1 MNKQLADLDP
11 ALQGLAGTQDALDG
25 LAYFV
30 GHRLATMG
38 ARIVT
43 AESCTGGVIARALT
57 ERGGASA
64 WFDRGF
70 VTYSNEAKQDMLGVS
85 GELLEAHGAVSEL
98 VARAMALGALKSLG
112 PTQITFA
119 LSVTGIAGPGGA
131 VSGKPVGTV
140 CFGWAGRPIESGA
153 VWAAT
158 ATAHWDGDRAAVR
171 LAAAHYALR
180 TGLEHW
186 LRNQTS

>member
-1 MNKQLADLDP
+1 VNKQLADLDP
-11 ALQGLAGTQDALDG
+11 ALHRLPGRESALDD
-25 LAYFV
+25 LAFFV
-30 GHRLATMG
+30 GQRLASMG

-43 AESCTGGVIARALT
+43 AESCTGGEIARALT
-57 ERGGASA
+57 ERGGASV

-70 VTYSNEAKQDMLGVS
+70 VTYSNQAKQDQLGVLD
-85 GELLEAHGAVSEL
+85 ELLNAHGAVSES
-98 VARAMALGALKSLG
+98 VAHAMAVGALRSLG
-112 PTQITFA
+112 PSQAALA

-131 VSGKPVGTV
+131 VAGKPVGTV
-140 CFGWAGRPIESGA
+140 CFGWAGRPIESGP

-158 ATAHWDGDRAAVR
+158 ATAHWEGDRAAVR
-171 LAAAHYALR
+171 RAAAHYALS

>member
-11 ALQGLAGTQDALDG
+11 ALHRLPARESALDD
-25 LAYFV
+25 LAFFV
-30 GHRLATMG
+30 GQRLASMG

-43 AESCTGGVIARALT
+43 AESCTGGEIARALT
-57 ERGGASA
+57 ERGGASV

-70 VTYSNEAKQDMLGVS
+70 VTYSNQAKQDQLGVS
-85 GELLEAHGAVSEL
+85 DELLNAHGAVSES
-98 VARAMALGALKSLG
+98 VAHAMAVGALRSLG
-112 PTQITFA
+112 PSQAALA

-131 VSGKPVGTV
+131 VAGKPVGTV
-140 CFGWAGRPIESGA
+140 CFGWAGRPIESGP

-158 ATAHWDGDRAAVR
+158 ATAHWEGDRAAVR
-171 LAAAHYALR
+171 RAAAHYALS

>member
-1 MNKQLADLDP
+1 VNKQLADLDP
-11 ALQGLAGTQDALDG
+11 ALHRLPGRESALDD
-25 LAYFV
+25 LAFFV
-30 GHRLATMG
+30 GQRLASMG

-43 AESCTGGVIARALT
+43 AESCTGGEIARALT
-57 ERGGASA
+57 ERGGASV

-70 VTYSNEAKQDMLGVS
+70 VTYSNQAKQDQLGVS
-85 GELLEAHGAVSEL
+85 DELLNAHGAVSES
-98 VARAMALGALKSLG
+98 VAHAMAVGALRSLG
-112 PTQITFA
+112 PSQAALA

-131 VSGKPVGTV
+131 VAGKPVGTV
-140 CFGWAGRPIESGA
+140 CFGWAGRPIESGP

-158 ATAHWDGDRAAVR
+158 ATAHWEGDRAAVR
-171 LAAAHYALR
+171 RAAAHYALS

>member
-1 MNKQLADLDP
+1 MNKRLADLDP
-11 ALQGLAGTQDALDG
+11 ALHRLPGRESALDD
-25 LAYFV
+25 LAFFV
-30 GHRLATMG
+30 GQRLASMG

-43 AESCTGGVIARALT
+43 AESCTGGEIARALT
-57 ERGGASA
+57 ERGGASV

-70 VTYSNEAKQDMLGVS
+70 VTYSNQAKQDQLGVS
-85 GELLEAHGAVSEL
+85 DELLNAHGAVSES
-98 VARAMALGALKSLG
+98 VAHAMAVGALRSLG
-112 PTQITFA
+112 SSQAALA

-131 VSGKPVGTV
+131 VVGKPVGTV
-140 CFGWAGRPIESGA
+140 CFGWAGRPMESGP

-158 ATAHWDGDRAAVR
+158 ATAHWEGDRAAVR
-171 LAAAHYALR
+171 RAAAHYALS

>member
-1 MNKQLADLDP
+1 VNKQLADLDP
-11 ALQGLAGTQDALDG
+11 ALHRLPGRESALDD
-25 LAYFV
+25 LAFFV
-30 GHRLATMG
+30 GQRLASMG

-43 AESCTGGVIARALT
+43 AESCTGGEIARALT
-57 ERGGASA
+57 ERGGASV

-70 VTYSNEAKQDMLGVS
+70 VTYSNQAKQDQLGVS
-85 GELLEAHGAVSEL
+85 DELLNAHGAVSES
-98 VARAMALGALKSLG
+98 VAHAMAVGALRSLG
-112 PTQITFA
+112 PSQAALA

-131 VSGKPVGTV
+131 VAGKPVGTV
-140 CFGWAGRPIESGA
+140 CFGWAGRPIESGP

-158 ATAHWDGDRAAVR
+158 ATAHWEGDRAVVR
-171 LAAAHYALR
+171 RAAAHYALS

>member
-11 ALQGLAGTQDALDG
+11 ALHRLPGRESALDD
-25 LAYFV
+25 LAFFV
-30 GHRLATMG
+30 GQRLASMG

-43 AESCTGGVIARALT
+43 AESCTGGEIARALT
-57 ERGGASA
+57 ERGGASV

-70 VTYSNEAKQDMLGVS
+70 VTYSNQAKQDQLGVLD
-85 GELLEAHGAVSEL
+85 ELLNAHGAVSES
-98 VARAMALGALKSLG
+98 VAHAMAVGALRSLG
-112 PTQITFA
+112 PSQAALA

-131 VSGKPVGTV
+131 VAGKPVGTV
-140 CFGWAGRPIESGA
+140 CFGWAGRPIESGP

-158 ATAHWDGDRAAVR
+158 ATAHWEGDRAAVR
-171 LAAAHYALR
+171 RAAAHYALS

>member
-1 MNKQLADLDP
+1 VNKQLADLDP
-11 ALQGLAGTQDALDG
+11 ALHRLPGRESALDD
-25 LAYFV
+25 LAFFV
-30 GHRLATMG
+30 GQRLASMG

-43 AESCTGGVIARALT
+43 AESCTGGEIARALT
-57 ERGGASA
+57 ERGGASV

-70 VTYSNEAKQDMLGVS
+70 VTYSNQAKQDQLGVS
-85 GELLEAHGAVSEL
+85 DELLNAHGAVSES
-98 VARAMALGALKSLG
+98 VAHAMAVGALRSLG
-112 PTQITFA
+112 PSQAALA

-131 VSGKPVGTV
+131 VAGKPVGTV

-186 LRNQTS
+186 LRNQAS

>member
-11 ALQGLAGTQDALDG
+11 ALHRLPARESALDD
-25 LAYFV
+25 LAFFV
-30 GHRLATMG
+30 GQRLASMG

-43 AESCTGGVIARALT
+43 AESCTGGEIARALT
-57 ERGGASA
+57 ERGGASV

-70 VTYSNEAKQDMLGVS
+70 VTYSNQAKQDQLGVS
-85 GELLEAHGAVSEL
+85 DELLNAHGAVSES
-98 VARAMALGALKSLG
+98 VAHAMAVGALRSLG
-112 PTQITFA
+112 PSQAALA

-131 VSGKPVGTV
+131 VAGKPVGTV
-140 CFGWAGRPIESGA
+140 CFGWAGRPIESGP

-158 ATAHWDGDRAAVR
+158 ATAHCEGDRAAVR
-171 LAAAHYALR
+171 RAAAHYALS

>member
-1 MNKQLADLDP
+1 VNKQLADLDP
-11 ALQGLAGTQDALDG
+11 ALHRLPARESALDD
-25 LAYFV
+25 LAFFV
-30 GHRLATMG
+30 GQRLASMG

-43 AESCTGGVIARALT
+43 AESCTGGEIARALT
-57 ERGGASA
+57 ERGGASV

-70 VTYSNEAKQDMLGVS
+70 VTYSNQAKQDQLGVS
-85 GELLEAHGAVSEL
+85 DELLNAHGAVSES
-98 VARAMALGALKSLG
+98 VANAMAVGALRSLG
-112 PTQITFA
+112 PSQAALA

-131 VSGKPVGTV
+131 VAGKPVGTV
-140 CFGWAGRPIESGA
+140 CFGWAGRPIESGP

-158 ATAHWDGDRAAVR
+158 ATAHWEGDRAAVR
-171 LAAAHYALR
+171 RAAAHYALS

>member
-11 ALQGLAGTQDALDG
+11 ALHRLPGRESALDD
-25 LAYFV
+25 LAFFV
-30 GHRLATMG
+30 GQRLASMG

-43 AESCTGGVIARALT
+43 AESCTGGEIARALT
-57 ERGGASA
+57 ERGGASV

-70 VTYSNEAKQDMLGVS
+70 VTYSNQAKQDQLGVS
-85 GELLEAHGAVSEL
+85 DELLNAHGAVSES
-98 VARAMALGALKSLG
+98 VAHAMAVGALRSLG
-112 PTQITFA
+112 PSQAALA

-131 VSGKPVGTV
+131 VAGKPVGTV
-140 CFGWAGRPIESGA
+140 CFGWAGRPIESGP

-158 ATAHWDGDRAAVR
+158 ATAHWEGDRAAVR
-171 LAAAHYALR
+171 RAAAHYALS

>member
-1 MNKQLADLDP
+1 VNKQLADLDP
-11 ALQGLAGTQDALDG
+11 ALHRLPARESALDD
-25 LAYFV
+25 LAFFV
-30 GHRLATMG
+30 GQRLASMG

-43 AESCTGGVIARALT
+43 AESCTGGEIARALT
-57 ERGGASA
+57 ERGGASV

-70 VTYSNEAKQDMLGVS
+70 VTYSNQAKQDQLGVS
-85 GELLEAHGAVSEL
+85 DELLNAHGAVSES
-98 VARAMALGALKSLG
+98 VAHAMAVGALRSLG
-112 PTQITFA
+112 PSQAALA

-131 VSGKPVGTV
+131 VAGKPVGTV
-140 CFGWAGRPIESGA
+140 CFGWAGRPIESGP

-158 ATAHWDGDRAAVR
+158 ATAHWEGDRAAVR
-171 LAAAHYALR
+171 RAAAHYALS

>member
-1 MNKQLADLDP
+1 VNKQLADLDP
-11 ALQGLAGTQDALDG
+11 ALHRLPGRESALDD
-25 LAYFV
+25 LAFFV
-30 GHRLATMG
+30 GQRLASMG

-43 AESCTGGVIARALT
+43 AESCTGGEIARALT
-57 ERGGASA
+57 ERGGASV

-70 VTYSNEAKQDMLGVS
+70 VTYSNQAKQDQLGVS
-85 GELLEAHGAVSEL
+85 DELLNAHGAVSES
-98 VARAMALGALKSLG
+98 VAHAMAVGALRSLG
-112 PTQITFA
+112 PSQAALA

-131 VSGKPVGTV
+131 VAGKPVGTV
-140 CFGWAGRPIESGA
+140 CFGWVGRPIESGP

-158 ATAHWDGDRAAVR
+158 ATAHWEGDRAAVR
-171 LAAAHYALR
+171 RAAAHYALS

>member
-11 ALQGLAGTQDALDG
+11 ALHRLPGRESALDD
-25 LAYFV
+25 LAFFV
-30 GHRLATMG
+30 GQRLASMG

-43 AESCTGGVIARALT
+43 AESCTGGEIARALT
-57 ERGGASA
+57 ERGGASV

-70 VTYSNEAKQDMLGVS
+70 VTYSNQAKQDQLGVS
-85 GELLEAHGAVSEL
+85 DELLNAHGAVSES
-98 VARAMALGALKSLG
+98 VAHAMAVGALRSLG
-112 PTQITFA
+112 PSQAALA

-131 VSGKPVGTV
+131 VAGKPVGTV
-140 CFGWAGRPIESGA
+140 CFGWAGRPMESGP

-158 ATAHWDGDRAAVR
+158 ATAHWEGDRAAVR
-171 LAAAHYALR
+171 RAAAHYALS